1 MVFDN
6 RNNTAWSAKQ
16 CIGGGLGQNGYI
28 DIEGCTFKSYQGYD
42 GTVSYHNTGA
52 STGRSHIVM
61 RDCYFY
67 LYNTFRLSW
76 YGTSTDITDAVITNC
91 YLGAD
96 IVHRAENSS
105 ATVENTSILAWNNTI
120 NTHS

>member
-1 MVFDN
+1 
-6 RNNTAWSAKQ
+6 
-16 CIGGGLGQNGYI
+16 
-28 DIEGCTFKSYQGYD
+28 
-42 GTVSYHNTGA
+42 
-52 STGRSHIVM
+52 M

-76 YGTSTDITDAVITNC
+76 YGTSTEVTEALVTGC

-105 ATVENTSILAWNNTI
+105 ATVENTAIVAWNNTI
-120 NTHS
+120 NPHS